1 MKRALS
7 QLLGGLD
14 SCGQIFAAR
23 KLRSDR
29 PHNFFDRG
37 IRFHRPLLSF
47 CCFCFGQANAFFD
60 RGQSFVF
67 VRELSPSDIEIGLSP
82 CKRGRQ
88 FLHLHFRLLL
98 CNFGTFGSG
107 LRAFQLFD
115 D

>member
-7 QLLGGLD
+7 QLLGRLN
-14 SCGQIFAAR
+14 SCGQIFAAG

-29 PHNFFDRG
+29 PYNFFDRG

-67 VRELSPSDIEIGLSP
+67 VRELSPSDIEIGPSP
-82 CKRGRQ
+82 CQRGRQ
-88 FLHLHFRLLL
+88 LPRLHFRLLL
-98 CNFGTFGSG
+98 CNFGMFGSR
-107 LRAFQLFD
+107 LRAFQLFND
-115 D
+115 

>member
-14 SCGQIFAAR
+14 SCGQIFAAG

-29 PHNFFDRG
+29 PHDFFDCG

-67 VRELSPSDIEIGLSP
+67 VRELSPSDIEIGLGP
-82 CKRGRQ
+82 CQRGRQ
-88 FLHLHFRLLL
+88 LPHLHFRLLL
-98 CNFGTFGSG
+98 CNFGMFGSR